1 MKKKDLNQC
10 KRELYKLTKRLAIW
24 NKLYWITAFNMDVQA
39 LINQVATYGSLMRS
53 GQIPEDDWEEMNRLI
68 LEKVDGIDGFFGI
81 NDLSSDPAIITLRI
95 TIKELIWPTAV
106 IGSWDRPNDILAQQI
121 QEWADDFPK
130 KAIKALEQE
139 IKKLEEIIENAKTKT
154 TTP

>member
-24 NKLYWITAFNMDVQA
+24 NKLYWITAFNMDIQA

-53 GQIPEDDWEEMNRLI
+53 GQIPGDDWEEMNRLI